1 MNHPSIRSLARRFGL
16 TSSICV
22 TLIPCLL
29 TEGRT
34 VEPASPAYDWIPP
47 EAMSEGLRAEES
59 VQIIPEITI
68 TKTPKAT
75 ADASKFTR
83 EFLIDLAKFGIFSD
97 GTHAVETSKGLNAA
111 LQQAKA
117 EGANRIVF
125 PKGVYL
131 INEADPIVLDHK
143 NTIVDLN
150 GATLQIQANGMP
162 NYSVVDIVHGA
173 ENLRLTNGT
182 IVGDRYTHDYK
193 TKPGTHEWGTCI
205 NFSGGIHLEVDHL
218 LLMQAAGDGASTGA
232 YGSRTRPELLAR
244 IMHDVELRDLEPGA
258 FNEQGEKVASTKMVR
273 TIEPYDMTRCKGEF
287 ELGYSGGYQGFPFI
301 KSRVYQVYFLDADR
315 KFLEKK
321 QVLQFRKVT
330 IPQGAKYAHFEFN
343 QPEVSDVPAHAGA
356 AKGSLLARIS
366 NFTPPQEV
374 HLHHNVFSENRR
386 LGLAFTGGQR
396 WVIEEN
402 HFEKTGGTNPMCGV
416 DFEDGAELM
425 QDVVFRKNTFQD
437 NKGGDLA
444 VCAGTELLFEE
455 NVFQKNVITWGRPH
469 NYTFRK
475 NSFNGGIIEFVTRT
489 GIASIYDNTYKNCK
503 KLSVRFD
510 TKAVADGLVRE
521 AGKSVS
527 TPPLLLARETLEN
540 VASVEGTY
548 INFKDS
554 RFTDTK
560 FLVGERTLMVRFEG
574 CEFRNSSIEF
584 SEKGPNVSFVLKNN
598 KGELPETGP
607 GVGRKKSAGAQ

>member
-1 MNHPSIRSLARRFGL
+1 MNPRSTAPLPRQRGL
-16 TSSICV
+16 TCSLVLALSLFALCD
-22 TLIPCLL
+22 
-29 TEGRT
+29 GQAD
-34 VEPASPAYDWIPP
+34 EPASPTYDWIPP

-59 VQIIPEITI
+59 VQIIPEITV

-75 ADASKFTR
+75 ADASKYTR
-83 EFLIDLAKFGIFSD
+83 EYVIDPAKFGIFND

-125 PKGVYL
+125 PQGTYL

-143 NTIVDLN
+143 DTIIDLN
-150 GATLQIQANGMP
+150 GATLQIQTNGLP
-162 NYSVVDIVHGA
+162 NYSVVEIVHGA

-193 TKPGTHEWGTCI
+193 TTPGTHEWGACI
-205 NFSGGIHLEVDHL
+205 QFTGGIHLEVDHL

-244 IMHDVELRDLEPGA
+244 IMHDVELRDLESGA
-258 FNEQGEKVASTKMVR
+258 FNPQGEKVASTKMVR

-330 IPQGAKYAHFEFN
+330 IPAGAKYAHFEFN
-343 QPEVSDVPAHAGA
+343 QSEVSDVPAHAGA
-356 AKGSLLARIS
+356 GKGSLLARIT

-402 HFEKTGGTNPMCGV
+402 RFEKTGGTNPMCGV

-425 QDVVFRKNTFQD
+425 QDVVFRRNTFQD

-475 NSFNGGIIEFVTRT
+475 NTFNGGIVEFVTRT
-489 GIASIYDNTYKNCK
+489 GVASIHDNTYKNCK
-503 KLSVRFD
+503 RLSVKFD

-521 AGKSVS
+521 PGKSVS
-527 TPPLLLARETLEN
+527 TPPLLLERETLEN

-554 RFTDTK
+554 RFSDSK
-560 FLVGERTLMVRFEG
+560 FLVGESTLMVRFEG
-574 CEFRNSSIEF
+574 CEFKNASIEF
-584 SEKGPNVSFVLKNN
+584 LKKGPNVSFVLKES

-607 GVGRKKSAGAQ
+607 GIHRKNTPGTQ